1 MNFKNNA
8 VRELQEFSKEFPDYT
23 LGELL
28 YSTLRLTGAKKIS
41 DILELTDEEI
51 FSAIERTKQ
60 EEKEIL

>member
-28 YSTLRLTGAKKIS
+28 YSALRLTGAKKIS
-41 DILELTDEEI
+41 DILELSDEEI

>member
-28 YSTLRLTGAKKIS
+28 YSALRLTGAKKIS

-51 FSAIERTKQ
+51 FSAIEITKQ

>member
-28 YSTLRLTGAKKIS
+28 YSTFRLTGAKKIS
-41 DILELTDEEI
+41 DILELSDEEI